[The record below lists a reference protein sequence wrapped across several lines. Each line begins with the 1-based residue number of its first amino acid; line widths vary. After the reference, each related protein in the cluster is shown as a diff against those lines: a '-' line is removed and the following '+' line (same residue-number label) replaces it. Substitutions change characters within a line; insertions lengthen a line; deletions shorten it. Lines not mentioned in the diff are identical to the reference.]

1 MQNRAYSVLILILL
15 IGGMLVAKQYKRSY
29 SRDGGADILRSL
41 EGGGPAAEQDGIAV
55 YFSPHGG
62 CEAAVV
68 QQIRNGHQTIDMQAY
83 SFTSTAVA
91 HALADAEGRG
101 VHVRAVL
108 DRTATDEHSQEAAYL
123 QEHGIPVYTDG
134 DHPIAHNKVIIVDGQ
149 NVITGSFNYTH
160 QAENAN
166 AENLVVI
173 TGKLDIA
180 AGYERNFEE
189 HLGHSQPFSE
199 GEISSRSGRSR

>member
-1 MQNRAYSVLILILL
+1 MQKRAYSVLILILL
-15 IGGMLVAKQYKRSY
+15 VGGMLIGKQFQQSNSRSNV
-29 SRDGGADILRSL
+29 GDILRDL
-41 EGGGPAAEQDGIAV
+41 AGGGPAAQQDGISV

-68 QQIRNGHQTIDMQAY
+68 QQIGLGRQTIDMQAY
-83 SFTSTAVA
+83 SFTSMAVA
-91 HALADAEGRG
+91 HALADAESRG

-134 DHPIAHNKVIIVDGQ
+134 DHPIAHNKVIVVDGQ

-166 AENLVVI
+166 AENLVI
-173 TGKLDIA
+173 LTGKLDIA
-180 AGYERNFEE
+180 AAYERNFEL

-199 GEISSRSGRSR
+199 GAIPSRSGRSR